1 MRIQNICHSG
11 IVIIVVC
18 LFSLPDPVWS
28 TLLLLLVRFDPGSSE
43 ASLLLFLSVALL
55 SELDKANGVPTF

>member
-18 LFSLPDPVWS
+18 LSSLPDPVWS
-28 TLLLLLVRFDPGSSE
+28 TLLLLLVHFDPGSSE